1 MNNTELGD
9 AGAHEADN
17 PSVPAVQLTGISKR
31 FGAVVA
37 CDSVDLALQRGRL
50 HGLLGENGAGKS
62 TLMKML
68 IGLVLPDSGTISI
81 DGAAQTIHDPR
92 TASALSIGMVH
103 QHFSLVDALTVWENV
118 ALGDTGRLDPN
129 ATRGRIGEIAEQ
141 YGLAIEPDR
150 RVGDLTAGLRQ
161 RVEIIKCLR
170 RDPSIVIFDEP
181 TSVLTPEE
189 SEQLFESLRHVVVAE
204 SRAVVLVSHKLDEVL
219 HATDDITIMRQ
230 GRVVDQRRSVDAAA
244 PSLARAMVGREVSL
258 RSERAAL
265 GIHRLDD
272 TDLDSDLTE
281 TDTGLDGNGL
291 DGNGLDGNGL
301 DGNGLDGNGLDGD
314 GLDGDG
320 LDGDGLD
327 GDGLDGDGLDGNGL
341 DGNGLDD
348 TGLDGNGLD
357 GNGLDGNDLREGS
370 GATGDTSAP
379 GDRDTSGTVPAVATT
394 APPVL
399 RIEAAVAHGTDGLV
413 ALDEFSLEM
422 HAGEIVGVAGVEG
435 NGQRELSDVLSSLL
449 VLSSGTVTVDGT
461 PVPTGKAGAMAR
473 AGIGVIPEDRHD
485 SGLVLDMTVAENLV
499 LVDQSRAA
507 TRGLIDQKRLNAFA
521 VEMIEQFNIAC
532 SGPNAPM
539 WSVSGGNQQRV
550 VLARE
555 LSQEPKILVAANPT
569 RGLDI
574 GAIEYTTRR
583 LETAAASGVAV
594 LLISSE
600 LEEILELS
608 DRIIVMHTGRIA
620 GTMARAEANFE
631 TLGLCMGGA
640 AT

>member
-1 MNNTELGD
+1 MSNSELGD
-9 AGAHEADN
+9 AGTDETN
-17 PSVPAVQLTGISKR
+17 NSSVPAVQLSGITKR

-37 CDSVDLALQRGRL
+37 CDSVDLALQRGRI

-68 IGLVLPDSGTISI
+68 IGLVLPDAGAISI
-81 DGAAQTIHDPR
+81 DGTTQSIHDPL
-92 TASALSIGMVH
+92 TASALGIGMVH

-118 ALGDTGRLDPN
+118 ALGDAGRLDPN
-129 ATRGRIGEIAEQ
+129 ATRSRIAEIAEQ
-141 YGLAIEPDR
+141 YGLVIDPDK

-189 SEQLFESLRHVVVAE
+189 SEQLFESLRHVVAAE

-230 GRVVDQRRSVDAAA
+230 GKVVDQRRSVDADA
-244 PSLARAMVGREVSL
+244 PTLARAMVGREVSL

-265 GIHRLDD
+265 GIHSLDD
-272 TDLDSDLTE
+272 TDLDGSDLDE
-281 TDTGLDGNGL
+281 AD
-291 DGNGLDGNGL
+291 
-301 DGNGLDGNGLDGD
+301 
-314 GLDGDG
+314 
-320 LDGDGLD
+320 
-327 GDGLDGDGLDGNGL
+327 
-341 DGNGLDD
+341 
-348 TGLDGNGLD
+348 
-357 GNGLDGNDLREGS
+357 S
-370 GATGDTSAP
+370 ATGDTGKTADS
-379 GDRDTSGTVPAVATT
+379 DTPDT
-394 APPVL
+394 APDIGPSAVPVL
-399 RIEAAVAHGTDGLV
+399 RIDKAAVHDADGV
-413 ALDEFSLEM
+413 IALDEFSLEM
-422 HAGEIVGVAGVEG
+422 YPGEIVGVAGVEG
-435 NGQRELSDVLSSLL
+435 NGQRALGDVLSSLL

-461 PVPTGKAGAMAR
+461 PVPTGKSGAMAK

-521 VEMIEQFNIAC
+521 VEMIEQFSIAC

-555 LSQEPKILVAANPT
+555 LSQEPKILVAAQPT
-569 RGLDI
+569 RGLDV
-574 GAIEYTTRR
+574 GAIEYMSQRI
-583 LETAAASGVAV
+583 EAVAASGVAV

-608 DRIIVMHTGRIA
+608 HRIIVMHSGRIA
-620 GTMARAEANFE
+620 GTMSRAEANFE
-631 TLGLCMGGA
+631 TLGLLMGGA
-640 AT
+640 AA

>member
-1 MNNTELGD
+1 MSNTELGD
-9 AGAHEADN
+9 AGTDEAN
-17 PSVPAVQLTGISKR
+17 GSSVPAVQLTGITKR

-37 CDSVDLALQRGRL
+37 CDSVDLALQRGRI

-68 IGLVLPDSGTISI
+68 IGLVLPDAGAISI
-81 DGAAQTIHDPR
+81 DGATQSIHDPL
-92 TASALSIGMVH
+92 TASALGIGMVH

-118 ALGDTGRLDPN
+118 ALGDAGRLDPK
-129 ATRGRIGEIAEQ
+129 ATRGRIAEIAEQ
-141 YGLAIEPDR
+141 YGLVIDPDR

-189 SEQLFESLRHVVVAE
+189 SEQLFESLRHVVAAE

-230 GRVVDQRRSVDAAA
+230 GRVVDQRRSVDADA
-244 PSLARAMVGREVSL
+244 PTLARAMVGREVSL

-265 GIHRLDD
+265 GIHSLDD
-272 TDLDSDLTE
+272 
-281 TDTGLDGNGL
+281 NGL
-291 DGNGLDGNGL
+291 DGTDLDGIGL
-301 DGNGLDGNGLDGD
+301 EEGD
-314 GLDGDG
+314 
-320 LDGDGLD
+320 
-327 GDGLDGDGLDGNGL
+327 
-341 DGNGLDD
+341 
-348 TGLDGNGLD
+348 T
-357 GNGLDGNDLREGS
+357 
-370 GATGDTSAP
+370 ATGDTGETAESETSDTAP
-379 GDRDTSGTVPAVATT
+379 GTGQAAV
-394 APPVL
+394 PVL
-399 RIEAAVAHGTDGLV
+399 RIDKAVAHDADGV
-413 ALDEFSLEM
+413 IALDEFSLEM
-422 HAGEIVGVAGVEG
+422 YPGEIVGVAGVEG
-435 NGQRELSDVLSSLL
+435 NGQRALGDVLSSLL

-461 PVPTGKAGAMAR
+461 PVPTGKSGAMAR

-555 LSQEPKILVAANPT
+555 LSQEPKILVAAQPT
-569 RGLDI
+569 RGLDV
-574 GAIEYTTRR
+574 GAIEYMSHR
-583 LETAAASGVAV
+583 LEAAAASGVAV

-608 DRIIVMHTGRIA
+608 HRIIVMHSGRIA
-620 GTMARAEANFE
+620 GTMARADANFE
-631 TLGLCMGGA
+631 TLGLLMGGA
-640 AT
+640 AA